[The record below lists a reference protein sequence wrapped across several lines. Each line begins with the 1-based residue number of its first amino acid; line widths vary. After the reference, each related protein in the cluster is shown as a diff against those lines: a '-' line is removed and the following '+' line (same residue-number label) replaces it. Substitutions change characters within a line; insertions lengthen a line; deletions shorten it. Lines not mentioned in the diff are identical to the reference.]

1 MEHLLIGER
10 IVFLSMWVNCGFMDE
25 VETRLHDSWY
35 TIKLR
40 DEVPGQVQ

>member
-1 MEHLLIGER
+1 
-10 IVFLSMWVNCGFMDE
+10 MWVNCGFMDE

-40 DEVPGQVQ
+40 DEVLGQVQ